1 MPKIDGEQRQE
12 FSISTPKF
20 KGSREVNNLECSIN
34 YDGKRA
40 LVVMYCSLG
49 FVGWFM
55 LGCLGFLMFLGF
67 AGSVFLLSFF
77 LCFGV
82 IFVYFLYA

>member
-1 MPKIDGEQRQE
+1 
-12 FSISTPKF
+12 
-20 KGSREVNNLECSIN
+20 
-34 YDGKRA
+34 
-40 LVVMYCSLG
+40 VMYCSLG